1 MKNLKK
7 PGNEEGEIGGT
18 NKFQNIL
25 RVRLLRERSP
35 VTAPATATVQRHSYE
50 ASLRRL
56 Q

>member
-7 PGNEEGEIGGT
+7 PGNKEGEIGGT

-35 VTAPATATVQRHSYE
+35 VTASATTTVQRQLCE
-50 ASLRRL
+50 ASLRPL
-56 Q
+56 